1 MSDDERDTRSGP
13 RSPRWFAAG
22 ALGLGLL
29 VGVALYSGVATSGG
43 ATCPSRWLFDAPCAG
58 CGMTRAFEGLLHGDL
73 GYALR
78 ANVVS
83 PVLFTLA
90 AIVALVFGAQLATG
104 RDLYRALAARRL
116 VRGGVSALLLALVL
130 IAWVSNQ
137 MRHKRGE
144 GPLHLRTWHHEH
156 GRAPLVDLPGGE
168 RQGQS
173 RPVAH

>member
-1 MSDDERDTRSGP
+1 MSDDERDTRNQP

-29 VGVALYSGVATSGG
+29 VGVALYTGVATSGG

-73 GYALR
+73 RYALR
-78 ANVVS
+78 ANIVS
-83 PVLFTLA
+83 PALFVFASL
-90 AIVALVFGAQLATG
+90 VGLVFAAQLATG
-104 RDLYRALAARRL
+104 RDLYRSLASRRF
-116 VRGGVSALLLALVL
+116 VRGSASALLLAMVL

-137 MRHKRGE
+137 VRHKHGE
-144 GPLHLRTWHHEH
+144 GPLHLRTWHDER
-156 GRAPLVDLPGGE
+156 GRAPVIDLPGGE
-168 RQGQS
+168 RRDQS